1 MVRILLAAALCLHV
15 TAPLG
20 AQLPDSELS
29 ERMRAADHDDAT
41 VGQLLS
47 ATSASRLLGDHHAA
61 DGYLERAW
69 DEAGPTFGGLIGNT
83 IANELSSGGGVHG
96 AQRAFR
102 EIRKTFNLSP
112 VQISGWAG
120 NFPEILASG
129 EFDEMMMRMSPDADD
144 PAYRCG
150 CENTKAWVHR
160 LTGRHEQ
167 AEALWATLVE
177 TQMDAVENAPNRNS
191 EAQIRGQYAP
201 NLARAGRDAE
211 ARRQLEISMNTDV
224 DPGALP
230 GIRRRWAQTYAE
242 LGEVE
247 RAVEH
252 LAALLEMNSGVTV
265 HALESRAA
273 WMMIRDDPAFQA
285 MLERHR

>member
-1 MVRILLAAALCLHV
+1 MVRILLAIVLCALL

-20 AQLPDSELS
+20 AQLSDSELS
-29 ERMRAADHDDAT
+29 GRMRAADGDNAT

-47 ATSASRLLGDHHAA
+47 ATSAARSIGDHDAA
-61 DGYLERAW
+61 DAYLARAW
-69 DEAGPTFGGLIGNT
+69 DQAEATFGGLIGNT
-83 IANELSSGGGVHG
+83 IANELSFGGGVDA

-102 EIRKTFNLSP
+102 EIRQTFNLTP
-112 VQISGWAG
+112 VQISAWAG
-120 NFPEILASG
+120 NFPELLASG
-129 EFDEMMMRMSPDADD
+129 EFDEMLARMSPDADD

-150 CENTKAWVHR
+150 CENTIAWAHR
-160 LTGRHEQ
+160 LAGRHEQ

-177 TQMDAVENAPNRNS
+177 TQIEAVENAPNRNA
-191 EAQIRGQYAP
+191 EAQLRGQYAR

-211 ARRQLEISMNTDV
+211 ARRQLEMSMSIDV
-224 DPGALP
+224 DPEALP

-247 RAVEH
+247 NAVEH
-252 LAALLEMNSGVTV
+252 LEALLATNSDVTV
-265 HALESRAA
+265 HTLESRAA
-273 WMMIRDDPAFQA
+273 WMMIRDEPAFQA